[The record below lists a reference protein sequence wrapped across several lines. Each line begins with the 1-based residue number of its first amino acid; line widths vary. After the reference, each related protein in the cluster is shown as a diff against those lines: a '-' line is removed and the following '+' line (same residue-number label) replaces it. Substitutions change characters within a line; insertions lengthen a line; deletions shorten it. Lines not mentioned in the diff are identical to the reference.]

1 MPAPAV
7 DLDGRFQRLD
17 CALAWANVAWLQIVG
32 LQTHT
37 VLHHVL
43 HALPLALLA
52 VLPRTRWIRHLAAM
66 AGIMWVVM
74 LSLLSP
80 MIANTLR
87 GGIHFGMRGLAYTWL
102 APVMLLL
109 AAAWSAVNLALLGG
123 RPSRWPTWMLV
134 IVALGAVLGWVQP
147 VTVRFF
153 EAPVTR
159 ALDRDGPAY
168 APVVA
173 LATVLALGIWFVVRA
188 ATAPPRPGVDRAVLA
203 GHVGYW
209 LLFLACML
217 AGLLVD

>member
-1 MPAPAV
+1 MPV
-7 DLDGRFQRLD
+7 HMFDHDERYGRLER
-17 CALAWANVAWLQIVG
+17 ALAWANVAWLQIVG

-37 VLHHVL
+37 VLHHLL

-66 AGIMWVVM
+66 AGLMWVVM

-87 GGIHFGMRGLAYTWL
+87 EGIPFGMRGLAYTWL

-109 AAAWSAVNLALLGG
+109 AAAWSAVNLGLLGG
-123 RPSRWPTWMLV
+123 RPSRWPMWMLA
-134 IVALGAVLGWVQP
+134 IVVAGAVLGWVQP
-147 VTVRFF
+147 VSARFF
-153 EAPVTR
+153 ETPVTR
-159 ALDRDGPAY
+159 ARDRVAPAY

-188 ATAPPRPGVDRAVLA
+188 ATAPPRLGVDRAVLA
-203 GHVGYW
+203 GHVEYW
-209 LLFLACML
+209 LLFLLCML